1 MGLTV
6 LDAGVL
12 IGFLDA
18 RDAHHDAA
26 HKELVASRDRGDRL
40 LLPASALAESLV
52 APSRR
57 GDDAVRRVE
66 AFLERLPVQ
75 VVPLDQPIAVAA
87 AALRARHG
95 GRLKL
100 PDALVV
106 ATANVVGADVLV
118 TTDRAWPSPEALG
131 LLPTLVVL

>member
-12 IGFLDA
+12 IGFFDA
-18 RDAHHDAA
+18 GDAHHVAA
-26 HKELVASRDRGDRL
+26 RKELEASRDRHDRVAI
-40 LLPASALAESLV
+40 PASALAEALV
-52 APSRR
+52 GPSRR
-57 GDDAVRRVE
+57 GDDAIRRVD
-66 AFLERLPVQ
+66 AFLERLPIE
-75 VVPLDQPIAVAA
+75 VVPLDRPIAVAA

-106 ATANVVGADVLV
+106 ATANVLAADVLV
-118 TTDRAWPSPEALG
+118 TTGRGWPGPSALG
-131 LLPTLVVL
+131 LVPTLVVL